1 MELNIQTAELALR
14 EAAESNPG
22 AWAEHSRYVAEACKN
37 IALHCKDL
45 SSEQAYIFGLLHDIG
60 RYAGVSS
67 ERHLID
73 GYRYCMERGWG
84 KAAQI
89 CISHAFMIQDIA
101 TSIGEFDVSDEDYL
115 FMKEFVANAV
125 YDDYDRLVQLCD
137 ALAMPSGFCLLE
149 KRFVDV
155 TMRYGVH
162 PATIDRWKKILEIK
176 ERFEDQI
183 GCSIYAL
190 LPALW
195 KTVFVKGDIV
205 YYESSDFLETADSDT
220 LKQIARTRELTRKYY
235 FPDYGDT
242 EKRTS
247 IFRELLGGIG
257 ENVAIDTPFHCD
269 YGKNI
274 FWGNDVIVNMNCTFV
289 DNKTIRIGDRVLIA
303 SNVQIYT
310 STHPVLPQERFV
322 PDWRERQTTFFRTY
336 ARPIEIESNVWIGG
350 GCILL
355 PGVTIGKNSVIGAGS
370 VVTRPIPPNCAAV
383 GNPCRVIRYFD
394 TDRER

>member
-37 IALHCKDL
+37 IASHCKDL

-73 GYRYCMERGWG
+73 GYRYCM
-84 KAAQI
+84 
-89 CISHAFMIQDIA
+89 
-101 TSIGEFDVSDEDYL
+101 
-115 FMKEFVANAV
+115 V

-190 LPALW
+190 LPG
-195 KTVFVKGDIV
+195 VM
-205 YYESSDFLETADSDT
+205 ENS
-220 LKQIARTRELTRKYY
+220 
-235 FPDYGDT
+235 
-242 EKRTS
+242 
-247 IFRELLGGIG
+247 FR
-257 ENVAIDTPFHCD
+257 
-269 YGKNI
+269 
-274 FWGNDVIVNMNCTFV
+274 
-289 DNKTIRIGDRVLIA
+289 
-303 SNVQIYT
+303 
-310 STHPVLPQERFV
+310 
-322 PDWRERQTTFFRTY
+322 
-336 ARPIEIESNVWIGG
+336 
-350 GCILL
+350 
-355 PGVTIGKNSVIGAGS
+355 
-370 VVTRPIPPNCAAV
+370 
-383 GNPCRVIRYFD
+383 
-394 TDRER
+394 

>member
-37 IALHCKDL
+37 IASHCKDL

-190 LPALW
+190 LPGVM

-220 LKQIARTRELTRKYY
+220 LKQIVRTRELTRKYY
-235 FPDYGDT
+235 FSDYGDT

-247 IFRELLGGIG
+247 ILRELLGGIG
-257 ENVAIDTPFHCD
+257 E
-269 YGKNI
+269 
-274 FWGNDVIVNMNCTFV
+274 
-289 DNKTIRIGDRVLIA
+289 
-303 SNVQIYT
+303 
-310 STHPVLPQERFV
+310 
-322 PDWRERQTTFFRTY
+322 
-336 ARPIEIESNVWIGG
+336 
-350 GCILL
+350 
-355 PGVTIGKNSVIGAGS
+355 NSVIGAGS
-370 VVTRPIPPNCAAV
+370 VVTRPVPPNCVAV

-394 TDRER
+394 TGRERWQHEV